1 MTTKTFSTKMS
12 HLNCTDHDHL
22 SAQQIPPVY
31 ICICSQPLKR
41 VNGTTLLYDGQ
52 GVCCDECEE
61 SIKEDNVFWHCNEEY
76 TDAHQSGWDICDHCI
91 HRFKAQ
97 CKIEDCLCFKQ
108 LYSIMMKYNSSTAD
122 LPDHNKDDNDI
133 PKANVV
139 SILNCYL
146 HVLFEHTDDKQ
157 FEMISETFGRCDI
170 KKCKIIRRNY
180 RNRHKIQQRN
190 ELYSM
195 NDDIPLVQA
204 LDKIHCLFF
213 HSYDIGHK
221 TSCKSIHQNTVDDN
235 KEGEQLHNLLFDDT
249 VIQITSNKQQD
260 TSSDLIHEHGHETY
274 HQQLDNPIITG
285 NVYSFGYL
293 FNYDETDR
301 LNRNTLWLSQR
312 YINIDKKYG
321 SLKEEMLHY
330 MLVDQFDNEYAKAQN
345 HYALHHCKKSFD
357 CDIFGIEHLLS
368 VMIYCNYDY
377 LQLTFN
383 KTYRTETEKHCNFYH
398 LAKLL
403 KDTVNTFGTTIREG
417 GVSKFYRGV
426 SNKVNFPHIFDVNG
440 GLGVHIYSPLST
452 SSSIAVAI
460 NFTDQN
466 SGLIAEFGGDNLPQS
481 LSKYF
486 DCKWISDYPGE
497 FECLFIQNEN
507 ALNINNI
514 TFTRSGM
521 QFSPIIEGLT
531 IIDNLVGLYGRVS
544 HDIAQEMASL
554 IIGIIDHRL
563 SLSLPQYRSPF
574 SELISYAETMIHT
587 FFDKRET
594 ICVNYSVFKDNSC
607 FISKYFLYSDCDWIC
622 TPLIRTMFPNVT
634 DIEVNDII
642 VSKMTVINILWDF
655 CHDTSSKLERV
666 AVVPAEDSSVSIN
679 EVIENY
685 TSIFRS
691 KCLWIFTDWIERSHF
706 TVVKDNLYT
715 FATDVLWSF
724 GQLYLNDVNDSV
736 ANLIKILVD
745 TKLGCHSSN
754 GMHKLHEQFRKDCEG
769 QKDLDID
776 WECISVNDSK
786 YGKYLFD
793 TFCCVKFDWIE
804 LDQLQILLPQLMELF
819 IRNINLSTDAMDRLL
834 LYLSKN
840 KKRTMTITI
849 MTSPDTECDLDCDAA
864 ISKYQED
871 FAKEQFEMEKDGQ
884 QCLRIYKGYDI
895 KTNEYQL

>member
-108 LYSIMMKYNSSTAD
+108 LYSIMMKYN
-122 LPDHNKDDNDI
+122 NDI

-574 SELISYAETMIHT
+574 S
-587 FFDKRET
+587 
-594 ICVNYSVFKDNSC
+594 
-607 FISKYFLYSDCDWIC
+607 
-622 TPLIRTMFPNVT
+622 
-634 DIEVNDII
+634 
-642 VSKMTVINILWDF
+642 
-655 CHDTSSKLERV
+655 
-666 AVVPAEDSSVSIN
+666 
-679 EVIENY
+679 
-685 TSIFRS
+685 
-691 KCLWIFTDWIERSHF
+691 
-706 TVVKDNLYT
+706 
-715 FATDVLWSF
+715 
-724 GQLYLNDVNDSV
+724 
-736 ANLIKILVD
+736 
-745 TKLGCHSSN
+745 
-754 GMHKLHEQFRKDCEG
+754 
-769 QKDLDID
+769 
-776 WECISVNDSK
+776 
-786 YGKYLFD
+786 
-793 TFCCVKFDWIE
+793 DWIE